1 MLIKSQRAIGLLSN
15 PVAITSPDLSQMRK
29 YPSDDLNLWVKL
41 ERENQNVKK
50 LSFAGT
56 LADHE
61 KVLLEAVA
69 GLMKGRSL
77 TILENLS
84 LRECEAFLR
93 DRNSEMALENI
104 PTGDE
109 ARFKKLFSWLRIL
122 PAHTPAQEYQFS
134 SEKGP
139 FSKLKLLDKIR
150 ELKAFL
156 SSFEVREL
164 YQGSVAPEL
173 IDVEDLTVY
182 IQAPYQSEHDRARF
196 EELHILGVSMFQE
209 ENLNF
214 IPEA

>member
-1 MLIKSQRAIGLLSN
+1 MLIKSQRAIGLLNN
-15 PVAITSPDLSQMRK
+15 PVAVVSPDPSQMRK

-50 LSFAGT
+50 LSFAGS

-61 KVLLEAVA
+61 KVLLEALA
-69 GLMKGRSL
+69 ALMKGRPLSL
-77 TILENLS
+77 LENLS

-93 DRNSEMALENI
+93 DRNSEMAMENI
-104 PTGDE
+104 PASDE
-109 ARFKKLFSWLRIL
+109 VRFKKLFAWLRIF
-122 PAHTPAQEYQFS
+122 PAQTPAQEYQFS
-134 SEKGP
+134 LEKGP
-139 FSKLKLLDKIR
+139 FCKLKLVDKIR

-164 YQGSVAPEL
+164 YQGSVPPEL
-173 IDVEDLTVY
+173 IDVEDLTVF
-182 IQAPYQSEHDRARF
+182 ILAPYQSEQDRARF